1 MYTCMNRNLQ
11 KTAAWLIPSLVL
23 ALPVV
28 VSAQTEFD
36 TLLEKVRGWLGL
48 IVPILIGVG
57 LILFIWGLIQYFRS
71 EGSDDAKK
79 AARGN
84 ILYGVI
90 IFAAIVGIWGLVNI
104 LLGGIGVQPG
114 EEIVSPTVPR

>member
-1 MYTCMNRNLQ
+1 MNRNLQ